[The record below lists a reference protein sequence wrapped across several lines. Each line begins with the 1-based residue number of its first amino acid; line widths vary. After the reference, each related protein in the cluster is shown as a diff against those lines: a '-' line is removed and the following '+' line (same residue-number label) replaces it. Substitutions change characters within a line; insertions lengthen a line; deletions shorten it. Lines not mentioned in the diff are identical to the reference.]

1 MDFQTLVLKSWK
13 RNQFLV
19 SPDNYCDARPHM
31 VSPVFELSVAD
42 LRERWMALIAAQPRM
57 ETRQADDEA
66 MQYEFIQRTK
76 YMRFPDIITVRFIP
90 LEQARSTLAVFSRSR
105 YGRRDFGV
113 NKKRVRS
120 WLDALTTNS
129 NLHP

>member
-1 MDFQTLVLKSWK
+1 
-13 RNQFLV
+13 
-19 SPDNYCDARPHM
+19 M

-76 YMRFPDIITVRFIP
+76 YIRFPDIITVRFIP

-113 NKKRVRS
+113 NKNRVRS
-120 WLDALTTNS
+120 WLDALTTDG

>member
-31 VSPVFELSVAD
+31 ASPVFELSVAD

-120 WLDALTTNS
+120 WLDALTTDG

>member
-19 SPDNYCDARPHM
+19 SPDNYCDVRPHM

-120 WLDALTTNS
+120 WLDALTTDGN
-129 NLHP
+129 